1 MYIKIILFHTNLR
14 RDNMTQKELLYVE
27 DAVGH
32 EQNII
37 KILDESL
44 ANLEDENL
52 VSFIESEVKK
62 HSTTLKKLMSMLED
76 KSNE

>member
-1 MYIKIILFHTNLR
+1 
-14 RDNMTQKELLYVE
+14 MTQKELLYVE

-52 VSFIESEVKK
+52 VSFMEKEVKE
-62 HSTTLKKLMSMLED
+62 HASTLKKLIKLLEVKVD
-76 KSNE
+76 E

>member
-1 MYIKIILFHTNLR
+1 
-14 RDNMTQKELLYVE
+14 MTQKELLYVE

-62 HSTTLKKLMSMLED
+62 HSTTLKKLIKLLEVKAD
-76 KSNE
+76 E

>member
-1 MYIKIILFHTNLR
+1 
-14 RDNMTQKELLYVE
+14 MTQKELLYVE

-44 ANLEDENL
+44 ANLEDDTL
-52 VSFIESEVKK
+52 VTFMEKEVKE
-62 HSTTLKKLMSMLED
+62 HANTLKKLLKMLED
-76 KSNE
+76 NSNE